1 VTWNKSNI
9 NNLSLYP
16 ELIGQQDIAQLK
28 SLSEEYPYAGLFS
41 LAYLEALHLHQDI
54 RLESEL
60 LKHAFKISNREK
72 LFHILSNPIPEKTIE
87 VEPDLEIPTETIS
100 EEDKSVLE
108 DEADVMP
115 TLEPEIEIPTETIS
129 SQEETVLNNE
139 AEKVL
144 SAEPEIEIPTEI
156 IPTEIATLPKEKVT
170 EAPDE
175 GSIALSKPDPLEE
188 LIQSAVV
195 SAKFTAEFFA
205 QQEPQVTTA
214 PPIENL
220 ASQPTEPETKA
231 ETSITSKSFSG
242 WLNAN
247 KETTQVINPV
257 SVQTEKV
264 QTAFYSPQKKAKES
278 VDSDR
283 VPVSETLAKIF
294 VLQGNYPKAI
304 QVYEQLILSI
314 PEKKTYFATQIK
326 KLNKKTNS

>member
-1 VTWNKSNI
+1 MTWNKSNI

-72 LFHILSNPIPEKTIE
+72 LFYILSNPIPEKIIE
-87 VEPDLEIPTETIS
+87 VETDFEIPTETIS
-100 EEDKSVLE
+100 EEDTSNLE
-108 DEADVMP
+108 DEADVIP
-115 TLEPEIEIPTETIS
+115 ALEPEIPTETIS
-129 SQEETVLNNE
+129 NQEATVLNNE
-139 AEKVL
+139 EEKIL
-144 SAEPEIEIPTEI
+144 SANPEIEIPTEI
-156 IPTEIATLPKEKVT
+156 IPTEIAPMPNEKVT
-170 EAPDE
+170 EAPDK
-175 GSIALSKPDPLEE
+175 GSITLSEPDPLEE

-214 PPIENL
+214 GPIENI

-247 KETTQVINPV
+247 KETTHVVNPV
-257 SVQTEKV
+257 SIQIEKV

>member
-1 VTWNKSNI
+1 
-9 NNLSLYP
+9 
-16 ELIGQQDIAQLK
+16 
-28 SLSEEYPYAGLFS
+28 
-41 LAYLEALHLHQDI
+41 
-54 RLESEL
+54 
-60 LKHAFKISNREK
+60 
-72 LFHILSNPIPEKTIE
+72 
-87 VEPDLEIPTETIS
+87 
-100 EEDKSVLE
+100 
-108 DEADVMP
+108 
-115 TLEPEIEIPTETIS
+115 
-129 SQEETVLNNE
+129 
-139 AEKVL
+139 
-144 SAEPEIEIPTEI
+144 
-156 IPTEIATLPKEKVT
+156 VT

-242 WLNAN
+242 WLNTN